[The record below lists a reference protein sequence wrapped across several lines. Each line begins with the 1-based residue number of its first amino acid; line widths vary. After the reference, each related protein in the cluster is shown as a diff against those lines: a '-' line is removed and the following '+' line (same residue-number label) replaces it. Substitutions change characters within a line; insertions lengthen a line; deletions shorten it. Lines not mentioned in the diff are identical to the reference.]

1 MRASVPVAY
10 VLLGLELASEH
21 GLSREALLGDVL
33 INPEVLT
40 NPEGRVSLFQC
51 AQLVARVVQQTGDK
65 SLGYEFALRS
75 NLASHGN
82 LGYGVIS
89 HPSLGEALRFALK
102 YGRLR
107 NPVLRMD
114 LHVDGARAA
123 IRLEEL
129 LPLGPFRQYAIDA
142 VLIGIARLGKQIAG
156 AFRPD
161 LEIHFDCAEPDHFSR
176 YRQRLPKVLFS
187 APVNQLCF
195 PAEYLTM
202 RLPTGNP
209 SSAQVLTEQCEREMA
224 LITKESN
231 LADRV
236 RALLADPQGAYPSLD
251 SAASRLHVSG
261 RTLKRKL
268 QLLNVTYLQLLDE
281 ARTRD
286 SMRFLADQSLS
297 INEVAVRLG
306 YTDPA
311 SFTRAFRRWTGKT
324 PRDWR
329 SEALVQKP
337 EF

>member
-1 MRASVPVAY
+1 MAY
-10 VLLGLELASEH
+10 VILGLELAAER
-21 GLSREALLGDVL
+21 GLSRETLLRDLL
-33 INPEVLT
+33 INPAVLG

-51 AQLVARVVQQTGDK
+51 AQLVARVVQETGDQ

-89 HPSLGEALRFALK
+89 HPTLGDALRFALK

-107 NPVLRMD
+107 NPVLNMD
-114 LHVDGARAA
+114 LHVDGARAS

-129 LPLGPFRQYAIDA
+129 FPLGAFRQYAIDA
-142 VLIGIARLGKQIAG
+142 VLISMVRLGKQVAG
-156 AFRPD
+156 AFRPE
-161 LEIHFDCAEPDHFSR
+161 LELHFDCPEPDHFSR
-176 YRQRLPKVLFS
+176 YRQRLPKVVFS

-195 PAEYLTM
+195 PAEYLAM
-202 RLPTGNP
+202 RLPTGNS

-224 LITKESN
+224 LVTQESN
-231 LADRV
+231 LAERV
-236 RALLADPQGAYPSLD
+236 RALLADPQSAYPGLE
-251 SAASRLHVSG
+251 SAASLLHVSG

-268 QLLNVTYLQLLDE
+268 QHSGVTYMQLLDE
-281 ARTRD
+281 ARIRD
-286 SMRFLADQSLS
+286 STRFLADHSLS
-297 INEVAVRLG
+297 INEVALRLG

-329 SEALVQKP
+329 LVHKTEP
-337 EF
+337 